1 MVGMRRDLLGGLP
14 SDLGGDAQRHS
25 KPLDQNDR
33 RIWGLC
39 NNSRKGGGRKE
50 VEKPAGVVRIT

>member
-1 MVGMRRDLLGGLP
+1 MVGMRGDLLGGLP

-25 KPLDQNDR
+25 KPLNQNDS

-39 NNSRKGGGRKE
+39 NNLPKGGGRKE
-50 VEKPAGVVRIT
+50 AEKPAGVVRII